1 MSMLRQG
8 RLIAGAVALCGAGMA
23 NAVTPFEVDVGTAI
37 DRGVEWLALQNAYAN
52 PSSAVD
58 AAGLPMLALLEKR
71 ASSNPGDPPQGYAG
85 ASASDQTR
93 LRNVAAYI
101 LDRVNETSF
110 YAYRD
115 GNYMFALSEYART
128 GGPDKSVLAPA
139 NADYQTL
146 KEAMDALVDRTLVA
160 QRKAPA
166 FPNAI
171 DQGYWCYTNASCED
185 SSTTQFAVAGLAAA
199 KTFYASGLSAD
210 DPFADPGRVAAID
223 TALALARQAYELN
236 ARSGSDNPS
245 CGNLSATERGH
256 GYQSTYNPSLA
267 QTGSGV
273 YIQLFGGAN
282 LNTPNVQ
289 AYTEW
294 LRNHYRWQDLDN
306 LGNSWSSVTYW
317 YYLWS
322 SFKGM
327 EFIRQSGIVANPGN
341 LSPADLGTLPAANAP
356 ACNVRQ
362 ENKEPATLARVASF
376 GAGGVGYYA
385 GEAKGQYFDYAHQ
398 ILSHQC
404 YDGAAPINGNDG
416 FFGCNGAP
424 SSWNNY
430 SRQSYA
436 ILVLLRATGG
446 GCVDSDGDG
455 VCDADDNCPLTPNP
469 DQADRDG
476 DGIGDV
482 CDTPARCDVDND
494 GDIDQ
499 LDLSLISK
507 ARNKPAT
514 GPDDPRDS
522 DGNGRITPNDVKMCI
537 PQCTRANC
545 ATQ

>member
-1 MSMLRQG
+1 
-8 RLIAGAVALCGAGMA
+8 
-23 NAVTPFEVDVGTAI
+23 
-37 DRGVEWLALQNAYAN
+37 
-52 PSSAVD
+52 
-58 AAGLPMLALLEKR
+58 
-71 ASSNPGDPPQGYAG
+71 
-85 ASASDQTR
+85 
-93 LRNVAAYI
+93 
-101 LDRVNETSF
+101 
-110 YAYRD
+110 
-115 GNYMFALSEYART
+115 
-128 GGPDKSVLAPA
+128 
-139 NADYQTL
+139 
-146 KEAMDALVDRTLVA
+146 
-160 QRKAPA
+160 
-166 FPNAI
+166 
-171 DQGYWCYTNASCED
+171 
-185 SSTTQFAVAGLAAA
+185 
-199 KTFYASGLSAD
+199 
-210 DPFADPGRVAAID
+210 
-223 TALALARQAYELN
+223 
-236 ARSGSDNPS
+236 
-245 CGNLSATERGH
+245 
-256 GYQSTYNPSLA
+256 
-267 QTGSGV
+267 V

-306 LGNSWSSVTYW
+306 LGNSWSGSTYW

-356 ACNVRQ
+356 ACTVRQ

-424 SSWNNY
+424 GAWNNY

-469 DQADRDG
+469 DQADSDG
-476 DGIGDV
+476 DGIGDA
-482 CDTPARCDVDND
+482 CDTLVCDVDND
-494 GDIDQ
+494 NDVDNTDLGLIRAKNGQLASGPNDPFDANGD
-499 LDLSLISK
+499 
-507 ARNKPAT
+507 
-514 GPDDPRDS
+514 
-522 DGNGRITPNDVKMCI
+522 GRINVADVRYCQLRKTP
-537 PQCTRANC
+537 
-545 ATQ
+545 

>member
-8 RLIAGAVALCGAGMA
+8 RLIAGALALCGAGMA
-23 NAVTPFEVDVGTAI
+23 HAVTPFEVDVGTAI
-37 DRGVEWLALQNAYAN
+37 DRGIEWMAGQGAYAN
-52 PSSAVD
+52 PSSAGE

-85 ASASDQTR
+85 ASAPDQAR

-101 LDRVNETSF
+101 LDRVNETTF

-115 GNYMFALSEYART
+115 GNYMFGLSEYART

-139 NADYQTL
+139 NADYQTI
-146 KEAMDALVDRTLVA
+146 KQAMDTLVDRTLVA

-166 FPNAI
+166 YPNAI
-171 DQGYWCYTNASCED
+171 DQGYWCYTNAGCED

-199 KTFYASGLSAD
+199 KSFYSSGLSAD
-210 DPFADPGRVAAID
+210 DPFADPARIAAID

-245 CGNLSATERGH
+245 CANLSATERGH
-256 GYQSTYNPSLA
+256 GYQSSYNPSLA

-282 LNTPNVQ
+282 LNSPNVQ

-306 LGNSWSSVTYW
+306 LGNSWSSLTYW

-327 EFIRQSGIVANPGN
+327 EFIRQSGVVANPGN
-341 LSPADLGTLPAANAP
+341 LGPADLGTLPAASAP
-356 ACNVRQ
+356 ACTVRQ
-362 ENKEPATLARVASF
+362 ENKDPATLARVASF

-385 GEAKGQYFDYAHQ
+385 GESKGQYFDYAHQ

-476 DGIGDV
+476 DGIGDA
-482 CDTPARCDVDND
+482 CDTLVCDVDND
-494 GDIDQ
+494 NDVDNTDLALIRAKNGQLASGPNDPFDANGD
-499 LDLSLISK
+499 
-507 ARNKPAT
+507 
-514 GPDDPRDS
+514 
-522 DGNGRITPNDVKMCI
+522 GRINVADVRYCQLRKTP
-537 PQCTRANC
+537 
-545 ATQ
+545 

>member
-8 RLIAGAVALCGAGMA
+8 RLIAGVAALCSAGMA
-23 NAVTPFEVDVGTAI
+23 HAVTPFEVDVGTAI
-37 DRGVEWLALQNAYAN
+37 DRGVEWLASQNAYAN
-52 PSSAVD
+52 PSSAGE

-85 ASASDQTR
+85 ASAPDQTR

-115 GNYMFALSEYART
+115 GNYMFALSAYART

-139 NADYQTL
+139 NADYQTI
-146 KEAMDALVDRTLVA
+146 KQAMDQMVDRTLA
-160 QRKAPA
+160 GQNKPPA
-166 FPNAI
+166 YTPINA
-171 DQGYWCYTNASCED
+171 GYWCYTGPGCKD

-199 KTFYASGLSAD
+199 KSFYTSGLSAD
-210 DPFADPGRVAAID
+210 DPFADPGRVTAID
-223 TALALARQAYELN
+223 TALALARTAYELN
-236 ARSGSDNPS
+236 AASGSDNGS
-245 CGNLSATERGH
+245 CGNLSPTERGH
-256 GYQSTYNPSLA
+256 GYNAGYNPSLA

-306 LGNSWSSVTYW
+306 LGNSWSGYTYW

-327 EFIRQSGIVANPGN
+327 EFIRQSGVVANPGN
-341 LSPADLGTLPAANAP
+341 LSPADLGTLPAATAP

-362 ENKEPATLARVASF
+362 ENKEPASLARVASF
-376 GAGGVGYYA
+376 GAGAAGYYA

-424 SSWNNY
+424 GSWDNY
-430 SRQSYA
+430 ARQSYA

-476 DGIGDV
+476 DGIGDA
-482 CDTPARCDVDND
+482 CDVLVCDVDNSQD
-494 GDIDQ
+494 VDSLDIA
-499 LDLSLISK
+499 LIR
-507 ARNKPAT
+507 AGIGQVPGAN
-514 GPDDPRDS
+514 DPRDATG
-522 DGNGRITPNDVKMCI
+522 DGKITMNDVRACTL
-537 PQCTRANC
+537 QCTRAKC
-545 ATQ
+545 ANN